1 MYTKVGYE
9 GGEVNVSIA
18 TVAFLDGEFAFV
30 GECKFGMV
38 TAPFQGRFGERS
50 TDVARLIVGVDSQT
64 TESLLADPSAPPEQ
78 VTILNPART
87 DPSVLA
93 TLELASFNIP
103 DLPESWVGPYTVCTR
118 IELGWSDCVGLSSPD
133 LAAVPVAAY
142 IDPTNPRVETFLVDE
157 SANLQ
162 APISQLAAIDVPL
175 ELLGTVG
182 DGRTAQLSLEL
193 PIGSSVAAVMDRPE
207 SGVEGASIVAKATG
221 S

>member
-1 MYTKVGYE
+1 MLFVVCNYHYVRLYCE
-9 GGEVNVSIA
+9 LMCYFFFQAE
-18 TVAFLDGEFAFV
+18 DGIRDLV
-30 GECKFGMV
+30 
-38 TAPFQGRFGERS
+38 RS
-50 TDVARLIVGVDSQT
+50 RGLGDVYKRQ
-64 TESLLADPSAPPEQ
+64 
-78 VTILNPART
+78 
-87 DPSVLA
+87 
-93 TLELASFNIP
+93 
-103 DLPESWVGPYTVCTR
+103 VCTR